1 MRESITFVMR
11 VFRVAVLVYIG
22 LGGYLYFMQRSF
34 IYFPSPETPIQFS
47 TRAFHNEG
55 EIIQTHLLNEGRGKA
70 ILYFGGNAENVS
82 FNAKAFNTLF
92 ADYGVYLVNYRG
104 YGGSSG
110 SPSEEGIYSDA
121 LSIYDEMIKTHDSV
135 SVIGRSLGSAV
146 ATHVASQRAV
156 DRLVLITPFDSIQSI
171 AQEQFPIYPM
181 ELMLKDKHDSYSRVK
196 AIRSDTLIIV
206 AQNDTVV
213 EMHHTRR
220 LIEGFDIPV
229 LVQVVEGAGHNT
241 ISNSQQYVE
250 ALDAFL

>member
-1 MRESITFVMR
+1 M
-11 VFRVAVLVYIG
+11 LVYIG

-34 IYFPSPETPIQFS
+34 IYFPSPVTPAHFN

-55 EIIQTHLLNEGRGKA
+55 EVIQTLVLNGGAGRA

-82 FNAKAFNTLF
+82 LNAQGFTHLF
-92 ADYGVYLVNYRG
+92 KDYSVYLVNYRG

-110 SPSEEGIYSDA
+110 NPSEDGLYSDA
-121 LSIYDEMIKTHDSV
+121 LSIYDEMIKAHDSV

-156 DRLVLITPFDSIQSI
+156 DRLVLITPFDSIQNI
-171 AQEQFPIYPM
+171 AQEQFPMYPM

-196 AIRSDTLIIV
+196 TIRSDTLILV

-220 LIEGFDIPV
+220 LIAGFDTPV
-229 LVQVVEGAGHNT
+229 LVQVIEGRGHNT
-241 ISNSQQYVE
+241 ISNSQRYVE